1 MITDKDPSIRLSS
14 IMTAIIF
21 CLAGIGLYANTL
33 ALIAPSIATVCLIWA
48 AYLFLDGRSVRRSV
62 IRARS
67 ILLIFTAY
75 ITWLACLSGGIF
87 SPGLFFLIIVPAGT
101 VLFADLSGFFFICG
115 LCTAL
120 VSFFYFGPSWGP
132 GALNLNEFRLVFFI
146 ILFSGIGA
154 VLFLVLKKLQALI
167 REQQAAVEFSEKVQ
181 EDAKNAIEVK
191 DRFLANMSHEI
202 RNPMNGVLGMLH
214 VLLDSKLDA
223 EQKRYAD
230 IAYNSARALL
240 TIVNDILDLSKIE
253 AGKIELDIRPFDLEI
268 AIKDIVSL
276 PELQARQKGL
286 EFFYNIDTDVPRLLK
301 GDIGRIRQVILNFT
315 SNAVKFTET
324 GSVTLNVTLKEDKE
338 EHARILFSIDDT
350 GIGMNKDVL
359 NGLFSPFVQADAS
372 ITKKYGG
379 TGLGLFISKLFIELM
394 GGQVGVDSIEMIGST
409 FWFEAPFE
417 KQLPEEIA
425 QDPSAVPVNEIRVL
439 ALSDNPEPSPR
450 LTKILDRSG
459 FNYKTCEHNRVIELV
474 TFANASST
482 PFHVVLMEVSESD
495 QYARTIGRKLSH
507 DPELNGLACIL
518 VTAVGKQGDAKE
530 FEGLGFSAFLSF
542 PLDETII
549 HDAVH
554 TVLSPTYQK
563 SSQAI
568 ITRYALAERR
578 KRAFKILIVDDIEFN
593 VLTTKAIIR
602 KHGYQTDSASNGIQ
616 AVEKAKKNKYDLIFM
631 DCQMPE
637 MDGYEACR
645 QIRAYE
651 AIEKLI
657 ETPVIAMTGNA
668 FERDRQACK
677 EAGMDDFISK
687 PVNPQALIELIN
699 AYKSEAVA
707 SQTFETPDFDM
718 PDREIHDVEKQEQVS
733 AALED
738 NDAPVPVFDRTGF
751 LERFGNDEE
760 LAGEI
765 LESFFQ
771 EVAGLVENLV
781 SGVKKE
787 PFEPEYVK
795 ACAHA
800 LKGAAAN
807 VNAEQLRLVALDIE
821 TRAGN
826 SMQLDTLVDP
836 EILKECL
843 NRFNRKARL

>member
-214 VLLDSKLDA
+214 VLLDSKLDT

-286 EFFYNIDTDVPRLLK
+286 EFL
-301 GDIGRIRQVILNFT
+301 
-315 SNAVKFTET
+315 
-324 GSVTLNVTLKEDKE
+324 
-338 EHARILFSIDDT
+338 
-350 GIGMNKDVL
+350 
-359 NGLFSPFVQADAS
+359 
-372 ITKKYGG
+372 
-379 TGLGLFISKLFIELM
+379 
-394 GGQVGVDSIEMIGST
+394 
-409 FWFEAPFE
+409 
-417 KQLPEEIA
+417 
-425 QDPSAVPVNEIRVL
+425 
-439 ALSDNPEPSPR
+439 
-450 LTKILDRSG
+450 
-459 FNYKTCEHNRVIELV
+459 
-474 TFANASST
+474 
-482 PFHVVLMEVSESD
+482 
-495 QYARTIGRKLSH
+495 
-507 DPELNGLACIL
+507 
-518 VTAVGKQGDAKE
+518 
-530 FEGLGFSAFLSF
+530 
-542 PLDETII
+542 
-549 HDAVH
+549 
-554 TVLSPTYQK
+554 
-563 SSQAI
+563 
-568 ITRYALAERR
+568 
-578 KRAFKILIVDDIEFN
+578 
-593 VLTTKAIIR
+593 
-602 KHGYQTDSASNGIQ
+602 
-616 AVEKAKKNKYDLIFM
+616 
-631 DCQMPE
+631 
-637 MDGYEACR
+637 
-645 QIRAYE
+645 
-651 AIEKLI
+651 
-657 ETPVIAMTGNA
+657 
-668 FERDRQACK
+668 
-677 EAGMDDFISK
+677 
-687 PVNPQALIELIN
+687 
-699 AYKSEAVA
+699 
-707 SQTFETPDFDM
+707 
-718 PDREIHDVEKQEQVS
+718 
-733 AALED
+733 
-738 NDAPVPVFDRTGF
+738 
-751 LERFGNDEE
+751 
-760 LAGEI
+760 
-765 LESFFQ
+765 
-771 EVAGLVENLV
+771 
-781 SGVKKE
+781 
-787 PFEPEYVK
+787 
-795 ACAHA
+795 
-800 LKGAAAN
+800 
-807 VNAEQLRLVALDIE
+807 
-821 TRAGN
+821 
-826 SMQLDTLVDP
+826 
-836 EILKECL
+836 
-843 NRFNRKARL
+843 